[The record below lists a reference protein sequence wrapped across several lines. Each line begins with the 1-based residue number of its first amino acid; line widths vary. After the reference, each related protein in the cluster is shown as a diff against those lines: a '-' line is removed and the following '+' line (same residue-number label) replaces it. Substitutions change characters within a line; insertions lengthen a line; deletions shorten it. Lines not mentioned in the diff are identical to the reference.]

1 VVRRELVENNLTLG
15 RDHASLFCAIN
26 AERRRIERDLHNGTQ
41 GRLVSVAMSLGLMD
55 AKLPGDPSAAKPIAR
70 EARRAP
76 GRALEELR
84 ELSRGLH
91 PRALTERGLAGAL
104 QELAERS
111 ALPAYVELSIDPRPP
126 ARVEA
131 VAYFAVSGALANAAK
146 HSHAREVR
154 IAVSYEEP
162 VLIAEVVD
170 DGMGGAAA
178 GPARACEVSPTG
190 WRRSPAA

>member
-1 VVRRELVENNLTLG
+1 
-15 RDHASLFCAIN
+15 
-26 AERRRIERDLHNGTQ
+26 
-41 GRLVSVAMSLGLMD
+41 VSVAMSLGLMD

-91 PRALTERGLAGAL
+91 PPALTERGLAGAL

-131 VAYFAVSGALANAAK
+131 VAYFAVSEARANAAK

-170 DGMGGAAA
+170 DGIGGAAA
-178 GPARACEVSPTG
+178 GGGSGLRGLTDG
-190 WRRSPAA
+190 WRRSAAA